1 MVWNRICNLL
11 RERMPRMEKRC
22 SFLTAPAARNSLDMI
37 QIAKVREMRCVQR
50 APAKKQERYE
60 VQTKQL
66 AQGLQEEQHQC
77 ETRCILQRAAAT
89 DAEPSGRPADQN
101 GHPLLPYSLCLIMM
115 V

>member
-1 MVWNRICNLL
+1 MMVWNRICNLL

-77 ETRCILQRAAAT
+77 EMHF
-89 DAEPSGRPADQN
+89 AEGG
-101 GHPLLPYSLCLIMM
+101 GH
-115 V
+115 

>member
-1 MVWNRICNLL
+1 
-11 RERMPRMEKRC
+11 MEKRC

-66 AQGLQEEQHQC
+66 AQGLQEGNKSF
-77 ETRCILQRAAAT
+77 
-89 DAEPSGRPADQN
+89 DALMIFLNP
-101 GHPLLPYSLCLIMM
+101 
-115 V
+115 

>member
-1 MVWNRICNLL
+1 
-11 RERMPRMEKRC
+11 MEKRC

-66 AQGLQEEQHQC
+66 AQGLAIKASM
-77 ETRCILQRAAAT
+77 R
-89 DAEPSGRPADQN
+89 S
-101 GHPLLPYSLCLIMM
+101 
-115 V
+115 